1 MPTADSPRPTRLT
14 WHWSVRARTTLLASV
29 AVAIALIISSLVLT
43 SVFRQSLLD
52 DLDTAARARVND
64 VAGLVQQRGPVPR
77 SFGLDGHEDG
87 FVQVVQDGE
96 VIGSTRNL
104 AGEAP
109 ISRTRPPVGR
119 VERFTVQPVPTGE
132 DDRYRVVSTAVER
145 PGAGEAVIYVGF
157 TIERMEDGVGRLR
170 DVLVVGI
177 PLLVLFVAITTWY
190 LVGRALRPVEA
201 LRLEVADISARDLS
215 RRVPVPATRDE
226 IARLAGTM
234 NETLDRL
241 EESVERQRR
250 FVGDASHELQSPI
263 AAAQV
268 ELGVALAHREHAD
281 WPAVADALLRE
292 HERLERLI
300 RDLLYLARSEQGEI
314 PIHRA
319 PIDIDDLIH
328 DAAVRLRPR
337 SPVPIDESG
346 VHATEI
352 RGDADQ
358 LRRAIGNLLE
368 NGCRYARSRVTITT
382 SLRPGQLDI
391 VVANDGPPVPEADRE
406 RIFERFARSDG
417 SRTRGTGGTGLGL
430 AISKEIVVAHGGD
443 VALTDQSSGAAFVIT
458 LPRPS
463 S

>member
-1 MPTADSPRPTRLT
+1 MPRRSRLT
-14 WHWSVRARTTLLASV
+14 WHWSVRARTTLLTSV
-29 AVAIALIISSLVLT
+29 AVTLALIVSSLVLT
-43 SVFRQSLLD
+43 IFLRQTLLD

-64 VAGLVQQRGPVPR
+64 VAGLVRQNRSIPR
-77 SFGLDGHEDG
+77 SIGFGGHEDG
-87 FVQVVQDGE
+87 FVQVIEDGE

-104 AGEAP
+104 AAEPP
-109 ISRTRPPVGR
+109 ISRKRPPAGEL
-119 VERFTVQPVPTGE
+119 ERFTMQAVPTGE
-132 DDRYRVVSTAVER
+132 DDRYRVLSTAAER
-145 PGAGEAVIYVGF
+145 PDGGEAVIYVGF
-157 TIERMEDGVGRLR
+157 TIERVEDGVRRLR
-170 DVLVVGI
+170 DLLVVGI
-177 PLLVLFVAITTWY
+177 PLLVVFVAITTWY

-201 LRLEVADISARDLS
+201 IRLEVADISTRDLS

-268 ELGVALAHREHAD
+268 ELGVALAHSEDAD

-300 RDLLYLARSEQGEI
+300 RDLLYLARSEQDAT
-314 PIHRA
+314 PLRRA

-328 DAAVRLRPR
+328 DAAARLRPR

-346 VHATEI
+346 VHAAEI

-358 LRRAIGNLLE
+358 LRRAIGNLLD
-368 NGCRYARSRVTITT
+368 NGCRYARTRVTVTT
-382 SLRPGQLDI
+382 FVRSGHVEI
-391 VVANDGPPVPEADRE
+391 VVANDGPAVPEADRD

-430 AISKEIVVAHGGD
+430 AISKEILIAHGGD
-443 VALTDQSSGAAFVIT
+443 LTLADQPNGAAFVIT
-458 LPRPS
+458 LPRPPP
-463 S
+463 